1 MALSFCVVGS
11 AASNRRARGVTGI
24 ERIDEL
30 QHIADR
36 APAFGRSAPH
46 LLLVPALCALSGRFL
61 LLRRLFRKGN
71 AGCFRVMHPKCVVAR
86 YVGEILQQALKA
98 DMLVV
103 IAANCGRC
111 VRSAKFCVLVVQHGH
126 AARAD
131 SHAPLT
137 DRADDRKIPVIQTD
151 GHTVFPA
158 IIQDGRLLF
167 LILAEDG
174 IAASAEPV
182 SGIKRLRQGL
192 ERTDRLRGKAADEKT
207 RLRVD
212 DPAMTSFAVI
222 KHEPHLPFRYGS
234 MIAGAMYNN
243 TDSPVLSGICYAE
256 MQKNRLFRR
265 LFQERWSE
273 CNYRIS
279 ENADI
284 STVCWQSA
292 RGIYSKNLKSQEHRR
307 PNRTTGGVFINAG
320 VSYRFNR
327 APRLVRLSPLN
338 LIN

>member
-1 MALSFCVVGS
+1 M
-11 AASNRRARGVTGI
+11 
-24 ERIDEL
+24 
-30 QHIADR
+30 
-36 APAFGRSAPH
+36 GRS
-46 LLLVPALCALSGRFL
+46 
-61 LLRRLFRKGN
+61 
-71 AGCFRVMHPKCVVAR
+71 RVMHPVCIVTR

-111 VRSAKFCVLVVQHGH
+111 VRSTKFCVFVVQHGR
-126 AARAD
+126 ATRAD

-137 DRADDRKIPVIQTD
+137 DRADDRKIPVIQMK

-158 IIQDGRLLF
+158 IVEDSHLLF
-167 LILAEDG
+167 SILTEDG

-234 MIAGAMYNN
+234 IIAGAVYNN
-243 TDSPVLSGICYAE
+243 TDSWGYADTGTPE
-256 MQKNRLFRR
+256 TQKNRRYRRFFRDMA
-265 LFQERWSE
+265 LDLM
-273 CNYRIS
+273 I
-279 ENADI
+279 D
-284 STVCWQSA
+284 TM
-292 RGIYSKNLKSQEHRR
+292 YSPPAEGAFKS
-307 PNRTTGGVFINAG
+307 
-320 VSYRFNR
+320 
-327 APRLVRLSPLN
+327 
-338 LIN
+338 